1 MHTKLQL
8 KAFLLHQNL
17 IYNLYGNTLPAVISF
32 MLPLSN
38 YYNIGS
44 ESYFL
49 NVPLF
54 NYKVIFKYSY
64 FIIPRILLCSLC
76 HSPHYLTDSVFWRFS
91 FISESAIFFCKSQ
104 CIQLPFSSSF
114 PRQRNGLITATLQ
127 SHFSPSFVFF
137 LQALISRAQQK
148 PPRERH
154 HSRPYNALL
163 LPPQLHKCSSLTM
176 SARVSFHLSSLF
188 SMLPIHLFSSPV
200 LIF

>member
-64 FIIPRILLCSLC
+64 FIIPRMLLCSLC
-76 HSPHYLTDSVFWRFS
+76 HSPYYLTDSIFWRFP
-91 FISESAIFFCKSQ
+91 FISESAFFFFLNHNASNYLFPHHFQDRKEWFDYCNLAVTLLSPLFLFAGTDVESSAETSQ
-104 CIQLPFSSSF
+104 GMASF
-114 PRQRNGLITATLQ
+114 RAVQCTASAPTAT
-127 SHFSPSFVFF
+127 
-137 LQALISRAQQK
+137 
-148 PPRERH
+148 
-154 HSRPYNALL
+154 
-163 LPPQLHKCSSLTM
+163 
-176 SARVSFHLSSLF
+176 
-188 SMLPIHLFSSPV
+188 
-200 LIF
+200 

>member
-8 KAFLLHQNL
+8 KAFLLHQDL

-91 FISESAIFFCKSQ
+91 FISESAFFFVNHNASNYLFFIISKTKKWFDYCNLAVTLLSFLCFFFAGINIESSAETSQ
-104 CIQLPFSSSF
+104 GTASLQAIQCTASAP
-114 PRQRNGLITATLQ
+114 TAT
-127 SHFSPSFVFF
+127 
-137 LQALISRAQQK
+137 
-148 PPRERH
+148 
-154 HSRPYNALL
+154 
-163 LPPQLHKCSSLTM
+163 
-176 SARVSFHLSSLF
+176 
-188 SMLPIHLFSSPV
+188 
-200 LIF
+200 

>member
-64 FIIPRILLCSLC
+64 FIIPRMLLCSLC
-76 HSPHYLTDSVFWRFS
+76 HSPYYLTDSIFWRFP
-91 FISESAIFFCKSQ
+91 FISESAFFFFKSQ
-104 CIQLPFSSSF
+104 CVQLPFSSSF
-114 PRQRNGLITATLQ
+114 PRQKGIVWLLQ
-127 SHFSPSFVFF
+127 PCSHTSLSFVSFCRDWCQELSRNLPGNGIIPGCTMHCFCSHSYIAVLPLQCLAVFLFIFLLFF
-137 LQALISRAQQK
+137 PCCLFI
-148 PPRERH
+148 
-154 HSRPYNALL
+154 Y
-163 LPPQLHKCSSLTM
+163 
-176 SARVSFHLSSLF
+176 FHLLF
-188 SMLPIHLFSSPV
+188 
-200 LIF
+200 

>member
-91 FISESAIFFCKSQ
+91 FISESAFFFVNHNASNYLFLHHFQDKEMVWLLQPCSHTSLLPLFFFAGINTESSAETSQ
-104 CIQLPFSSSF
+104 
-114 PRQRNGLITATLQ
+114 GTA
-127 SHFSPSFVFF
+127 P
-137 LQALISRAQQK
+137 LQAIQCTA
-148 PPRERH
+148 
-154 HSRPYNALL
+154 
-163 LPPQLHKCSSLTM
+163 
-176 SARVSFHLSSLF
+176 SA
-188 SMLPIHLFSSPV
+188 PAAT
-200 LIF
+200 